1 MNDAICN
8 ARDKFLGKQRVDG
21 YLFDMRANDEIHDPN
36 RLRTAIVDS
45 LTTSMTRK
53 KLIVYA
59 MHRVFAEYK
68 ESEYKRMIGSLLRDG
83 SFYSKSGKTR
93 INDYEVLSLK
103 TSFNGR
109 CP

>member
-21 YLFDMRANDEIHDPN
+21 YLFDMRADDEIHDPN

-53 KLIVYA
+53 KLIVHA